1 MAGDDLPQSSM
12 PAKGTMRGRFI
23 KKKKREEEEKE
34 EEKEEAEA
42 EAEQGDIDVL
52 GKLAEKH
59 VAD

>member
-1 MAGDDLPQSSM
+1 MAGDDLAQSSM
-12 PAKGTMRGRFI
+12 HAKGTMRGRFI

-42 EAEQGDIDVL
+42 EQGDIDVL

-59 VAD
+59 AAD